1 MTALRRY
8 NRWLRLAKVDKKS
21 YQVEGVRWMLE
32 REPRGGGILA
42 DEMGLGKTFQM
53 MGLIA
58 ADPKK
63 TLVVVPPALLDQWR
77 DVLTKFLEP
86 PAFFHG
92 LKKDTDFSQSTIVLT
107 TYNMLSRDPI
117 KSREWSRVIYDE
129 AHHLR
134 NKNSNKFK
142 SAEALSAKISWMV
155 TGTPIQNRKSDLYSL
170 CEILKIPKSE
180 IMDACLRRTKK
191 DVGLKLPEM
200 VIHEEYL
207 DWETKTEENFALDIH
222 SLLSLSAVNGRNV
235 NAIIRALDATTGH
248 GFTRIL
254 RARQMCI
261 MPQLLNLKSWIEQ
274 GWIDENAV
282 TFLETMSTTKI
293 DAVCRT
299 ILKRNNGRKKL
310 IFCHFRKEIDEIAER
325 LNHLKVGVIDGRT
338 KKKERY
344 NILNSSAFSKE
355 LCNEITDKLVPGQGA
370 DFAFKQISSF
380 IDYDVVILQ
389 IQTCCEGLNLQQ
401 FQEVYFTTPH
411 WNPAV
416 EDQAMAR
423 CHRLGQK
430 ETVDVFKFYMQF
442 SGSAVTMDEYCSL
455 VQKEKRKLHF

>member
-1 MTALRRY
+1 
-8 NRWLRLAKVDKKS
+8 
-21 YQVEGVRWMLE
+21 ML
-32 REPRGGGILA
+32 
-42 DEMGLGKTFQM
+42 T
-53 MGLIA
+53 
-58 ADPKK
+58 
-63 TLVVVPPALLDQWR
+63 
-77 DVLTKFLEP
+77 
-86 PAFFHG
+86 
-92 LKKDTDFSQSTIVLT
+92 
-107 TYNMLSRDPI
+107 RDPI
-117 KSREWSRVIYDE
+117 KSCQWPRVIYDE

-134 NKNSNKFK
+134 NRKSKKFK

-191 DVGLKLPEM
+191 EVGLKLPEM

-207 DWETKTEENFALDIH
+207 DWETETEENFALDIH

-261 MPQLLNLKSWIEQ
+261 MPQLLNLKRWVEQ

-325 LNHLKVGVIDGRT
+325 LKHLKVGVIDGRT
-338 KKKERY
+338 KKKERC
-344 NILNSSAFSKE
+344 NILNSPAFSKE

-380 IDYDVVILQ
+380 LDYDVVILQ

-442 SGSAVTMDEYCSL
+442 SGGAVTMDEYCSL

>member
-1 MTALRRY
+1 MCPLRRY
-8 NRWLRLAKVDKKS
+8 NRWLRLAKLDKKD
-21 YQVEGVRWMLE
+21 YQVDGVRWMLG
-32 REPRGGGILA
+32 REAHGGGILA

-53 MGLIA
+53 MGVIA

-63 TLVVVPPALLDQWR
+63 TLVVVAPALLDQWR
-77 DVLTKFLEP
+77 DVLTKFLEA

-92 LKKDTDFSQSTIVLT
+92 IKKDTDFSQSTIVLT
-107 TYNMLSRDPI
+107 TYNMLMRKPI
-117 KSREWSRVIYDE
+117 QEQEWARVIYDE

-134 NKNSNKFK
+134 NKNSKKFK
-142 SAEALSAKISWMV
+142 GAAALNAKICWMV
-155 TGTPIQNRKSDLYSL
+155 TGTPIQNRKSDLHSL
-170 CEILKIPKSE
+170 GEILKIPKSE

-200 VIHEEYL
+200 TIHEEYL
-207 DWETKTEENFALDIH
+207 NWETKREESFALDIH
-222 SLLSLSAVNGRNV
+222 SLLRLTAVNGRNV
-235 NAIIRALDATTGH
+235 NAIIRALNVTTGF

-261 MPQLLNLKSWIEQ
+261 MPQLISLKKWVER
-274 GWIDENAV
+274 GLIDESWV
-282 TFLETMSTTKI
+282 TYLETMSTTKI

-299 ILKRNNGRKKL
+299 ILKRNNHRKKL
-310 IFCHFRKEIDEIAER
+310 IFCHFRKEIDEIASR
-325 LNHLKVGVIDGRT
+325 LKHLKVGIIDGRT
-338 KKKERY
+338 KKKERQ
-344 NILNSSAFSKE
+344 NILNSPAFTEK
-355 LCNEITDKLVPGQGA
+355 LCNEICDKIVPNRGTDFL
-370 DFAFKQISSF
+370 FREISSF
-380 IDYDVVILQ
+380 MDYDVVILQ

-430 ETVDVFKFYMQF
+430 EKVDVFKFYLQF
-442 SGSAVTMDEYCSL
+442 SGDKLTMDNYCAL
-455 VQKEKRKLHF
+455 VQEEKRKLYF